1 MAHLLLIHDD
11 PDLLPERVRHLF
23 PALAH
28 RVEVAHTGG
37 EGLECIASALPD
49 VILLDLRLPDQ
60 SGLEVLNQIRA
71 FDARIPVVFV
81 TLSRSA
87 DSAIEAMRPGAYTC
101 RRDRRLG

>member
-28 RVEVAHTGG
+28 QFEVAHTGG

-60 SGLEVLNQIRA
+60 SGLSSENHIRSSA
-71 FDARIPVVFV
+71 HLLLYRSPVSLSARWDGRV
-81 TLSRSA
+81 SRPDLA
-87 DSAIEAMRPGAYTC
+87 Q
-101 RRDRRLG
+101 